1 VVFGGHSPLLPL
13 YRSLYGETGSASL
26 GVARFAISFG
36 LLLIPATFMGATLPV
51 LSHFLVKSRSGLG
64 RTVGA
69 LYAVNSF
76 GAVLG
81 AVAAGFV
88 LLPEFGK
95 SGTNTWAVA
104 FNLILGVLA
113 MVFGYNVRVEPI
125 VEREGSGNP
134 RRHRCRRTRTLR
146 FRRKR

>member
-1 VVFGGHSPLLPL
+1 
-13 YRSLYGETGSASL
+13 
-26 GVARFAISFG
+26 VARFAISFG

-95 SGTNTWAVA
+95 SGTKH
-104 FNLILGVLA
+104 LGRGIQPHSRRA
-113 MVFGYNVRVEPI
+113 GYGVRI
-125 VEREGSGNP
+125 QRA
-134 RRHRCRRTRTLR
+134 RRTDCGTRRQRGIRDVIVAGERGRCDFAASDKALR
-146 FRRKR
+146 S